1 MIRFMTSGESH
12 GKELTGIIDGFPSNI
27 NVDIDFINNELNRRQ
42 QGYGRSERM
51 KLEKDKI
58 NILSGVYKGY
68 TTGNPIG
75 IMIKNNAYKKDMAK
89 ITKPRPGH
97 GDIAGA
103 IKYNHDDI
111 RNVLERASARETAM
125 RVAVGGFCKLLL
137 RELNIYI
144 YSHVVEI
151 GGIKSRYDEINIE
164 ELKLADKSFLRV
176 LDEKIEKQMIEKISK
191 VKDMEDTLGGI
202 VEVIAI
208 NIPIGLGSYIQWD
221 RRLDGKIAKS
231 IMSIPGVKG
240 VEIGKGFE
248 SAKHLGSEIHDEIFY
263 NGSYY
268 RNTNNAGGIEGGV
281 SNGEDII
288 VRCAMKPIPTLK
300 KPLRSVDM
308 ENKQTVLAQVERSD
322 VMAVPSLSIVAEA
335 MLAYTIANEIVI
347 KFGGDSLEE
356 LMGNYNSYSDYISG
370 R

>member
-144 YSHVVEI
+144 
-151 GGIKSRYDEINIE
+151 
-164 ELKLADKSFLRV
+164 
-176 LDEKIEKQMIEKISK
+176 
-191 VKDMEDTLGGI
+191 
-202 VEVIAI
+202 
-208 NIPIGLGSYIQWD
+208 
-221 RRLDGKIAKS
+221 
-231 IMSIPGVKG
+231 
-240 VEIGKGFE
+240 
-248 SAKHLGSEIHDEIFY
+248 
-263 NGSYY
+263 
-268 RNTNNAGGIEGGV
+268 
-281 SNGEDII
+281 
-288 VRCAMKPIPTLK
+288 
-300 KPLRSVDM
+300 
-308 ENKQTVLAQVERSD
+308 
-322 VMAVPSLSIVAEA
+322 
-335 MLAYTIANEIVI
+335 
-347 KFGGDSLEE
+347 
-356 LMGNYNSYSDYISG
+356 
-370 R
+370 

>member
-1 MIRFMTSGESH
+1 M
-12 GKELTGIIDGFPSNI
+12 
-27 NVDIDFINNELNRRQ
+27 
-42 QGYGRSERM
+42 
-51 KLEKDKI
+51 
-58 NILSGVYKGY
+58 
-68 TTGNPIG
+68 
-75 IMIKNNAYKKDMAK
+75 
-89 ITKPRPGH
+89 
-97 GDIAGA
+97 
-103 IKYNHDDI
+103 
-111 RNVLERASARETAM
+111 
-125 RVAVGGFCKLLL
+125 
-137 RELNIYI
+137 
-144 YSHVVEI
+144 EI